1 MGQIIKGKPVAD
13 AITAELAKDVEALK
27 AKGIEPKLKIV
38 RVGAR
43 EDDLSYERGALAR
56 MAKCGI
62 IAEVLEL
69 PADICQADF
78 VKELKAVNDDPA
90 VHGILLFRPLP
101 KQLDMEEIKFIVDP
115 IKDVDCMNPLNAE
128 KIVEGDKTGY
138 PPCTSQACIEILD
151 HYGIDMKG
159 KKAAVV
165 GRSMV
170 VGKPL
175 AMLLLDKNAT
185 VTICHSRTQD
195 LPGVCRQ
202 AEVVVAAVGR
212 AEMVTGDFISE
223 GAVVIDVPCF
233 CPFFFLIVRTL
244 TYPYM
249 LPEETAQTVCC
260 PFCFFFVKLTGQAPI
275 YCTKTVR
282 KKTVPDS
289 FPIRGK
295 FRSRSEEPH
304 LLLRS
309 CLR

>member
-13 AITAELAKDVEALK
+13 AITAELVKDVEALK

-43 EDDLSYERGALAR
+43 EDDLSYERGALNR
-56 MAKCGI
+56 MEKCGI
-62 IAEVLEL
+62 KAEVLEL
-69 PADICQADF
+69 PVDICQADF
-78 VKELKAVNDDPA
+78 VKELKAVNDDPS

-115 IKDVDCMNPLNAE
+115 VKDIDCMNPLNAE
-128 KIVEGDKTGY
+128 KIFEGDKTGY

-159 KKAAVV
+159 KRAAVV

-195 LPGVCRQ
+195 LPGVCRE
-202 AEVVVAAVGR
+202 AEVVIAAVGR
-212 AEMVTGDFISE
+212 AEMVTGDFISD
-223 GAVVIDVPCF
+223 GAVVIDVGINVNAEGKLCGDVDYAAVEP
-233 CPFFFLIVRTL
+233 IVDAITPVPGGVGSVTTSVL
-244 TYPYM
+244 VGHVVEAAM
-249 LPEETAQTVCC
+249 
-260 PFCFFFVKLTGQAPI
+260 
-275 YCTKTVR
+275 R
-282 KKTVPDS
+282 KVNA
-289 FPIRGK
+289 
-295 FRSRSEEPH
+295 
-304 LLLRS
+304 
-309 CLR
+309 

>member
-13 AITAELAKDVEALK
+13 AITAELVKDVEALK

-43 EDDLSYERGALAR
+43 EDDLSYERGALNR
-56 MAKCGI
+56 MQKCGI
-62 IAEVLEL
+62 KAEVLEL
-69 PADICQADF
+69 PVDICQADF
-78 VKELKAVNDDPA
+78 VKELKAVNDDPS

-115 IKDVDCMNPLNAE
+115 VKDIDCMNPLNAE
-128 KIVEGDKTGY
+128 KIFEGDKTGY

-159 KKAAVV
+159 KRAAVV
-165 GRSMV
+165 GRSM

-202 AEVVVAAVGR
+202 AEVVIAAVGR
-212 AEMVTGDFISE
+212 AEMVTGDFISD
-223 GAVVIDVPCF
+223 GAVVIDVGINVNAEGKLCGD
-233 CPFFFLIVRTL
+233 
-244 TYPYM
+244 
-249 LPEETAQTVCC
+249 
-260 PFCFFFVKLTGQAPI
+260 VKFDDCVDKASMITP
-275 YCTKTVR
+275 
-282 KKTVPDS
+282 VPAGVGS
-289 FPIRGK
+289 VTTSVLAKHVVKACKQINNIQ
-295 FRSRSEEPH
+295 
-304 LLLRS
+304 
-309 CLR
+309 

>member
-13 AITAELAKDVEALK
+13 AITAELVKDVEALK

-43 EDDLSYERGALAR
+43 EDDLSYERGALSR
-56 MAKCGI
+56 MEKCGI
-62 IAEVLEL
+62 KAEVLEL
-69 PADICQADF
+69 PIDICQADF
-78 VKELKAVNDDPA
+78 VKELKAVNDDPS

-115 IKDVDCMNPLNAE
+115 VKDIDCMNPLNAE
-128 KIVEGDKTGY
+128 KIFEGDKTGY

-159 KKAAVV
+159 KRAAVV

-195 LPGVCRQ
+195 LPSVCRQ
-202 AEVVVAAVGR
+202 AEVVIAAVGR
-212 AEMVTGDFISE
+212 AEMVTGDFISD
-223 GAVVIDVPCF
+223 GAVVIDVGINVNAEGKLCGD
-233 CPFFFLIVRTL
+233 
-244 TYPYM
+244 
-249 LPEETAQTVCC
+249 
-260 PFCFFFVKLTGQAPI
+260 VKFDDCVDKASMITP
-275 YCTKTVR
+275 
-282 KKTVPDS
+282 VPAGVGS
-289 FPIRGK
+289 VTTSVLAKHVVKACKQINNIQ
-295 FRSRSEEPH
+295 
-304 LLLRS
+304 
-309 CLR
+309 

>member
-13 AITAELAKDVEALK
+13 AITAELVKDVEALK

-43 EDDLSYERGALAR
+43 EDDLSYERGALNR
-56 MAKCGI
+56 MEKCGI
-62 IAEVLEL
+62 KAEVLEF
-69 PADICQADF
+69 PVDICQADF
-78 VKELKAVNDDPA
+78 VKELKAVNDDPS

-115 IKDVDCMNPLNAE
+115 VKDIDCMNPLNAE
-128 KIVEGDKTGY
+128 KIFEGDKTGY

-159 KKAAVV
+159 KRAAVV

-202 AEVVVAAVGR
+202 AEVVIAAVGR
-212 AEMVTGDFISE
+212 AEMVTGDFISD
-223 GAVVIDVPCF
+223 GAVVIDVGINVNSEGKLCGD
-233 CPFFFLIVRTL
+233 
-244 TYPYM
+244 
-249 LPEETAQTVCC
+249 
-260 PFCFFFVKLTGQAPI
+260 VKFDDCVDKASMITP
-275 YCTKTVR
+275 
-282 KKTVPDS
+282 VPAGVGS
-289 FPIRGK
+289 VTTSVLAKHVVKACKQINNIQ
-295 FRSRSEEPH
+295 
-304 LLLRS
+304 
-309 CLR
+309 

>member
-13 AITAELAKDVEALK
+13 AITAELVKDVEALK

-43 EDDLSYERGALAR
+43 EDDLSYERGALNR
-56 MAKCGI
+56 MEKCGI
-62 IAEVLEL
+62 KAEVLEL
-69 PADICQADF
+69 PVDICQADF
-78 VKELKAVNDDPA
+78 VKELKAVNDDPS

-115 IKDVDCMNPLNAE
+115 VKDIDCMNPLNAE
-128 KIVEGDKTGY
+128 KIFEGDKTGY

-159 KKAAVV
+159 KRAAVV

-195 LPGVCRQ
+195 LPGVCRE
-202 AEVVVAAVGR
+202 AEVVIAAVGR
-212 AEMVTGDFISE
+212 AEMVTGDFISD
-223 GAVVIDVPCF
+223 GAVVIDVGINVNAEGKLCGD
-233 CPFFFLIVRTL
+233 
-244 TYPYM
+244 
-249 LPEETAQTVCC
+249 
-260 PFCFFFVKLTGQAPI
+260 VKFDDCVDKASMITP
-275 YCTKTVR
+275 
-282 KKTVPDS
+282 VPAGVGS
-289 FPIRGK
+289 VTTSVLAKHVVKACKQINNIQ
-295 FRSRSEEPH
+295 
-304 LLLRS
+304 
-309 CLR
+309 